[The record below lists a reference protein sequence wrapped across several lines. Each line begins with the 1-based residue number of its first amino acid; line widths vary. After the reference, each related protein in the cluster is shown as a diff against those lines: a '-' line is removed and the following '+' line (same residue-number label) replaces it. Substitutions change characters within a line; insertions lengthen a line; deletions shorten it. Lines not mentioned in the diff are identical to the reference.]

1 MSERNDL
8 SRMPS
13 SSSPGVS
20 SPGVGV
26 PVASVTLGGTP
37 TRPGGG
43 ATEAL
48 ASNLSTLPAASSP
61 EQDARERIATLER
74 EARALGNEPQAALL
88 FHEIGRLYED
98 PLKNP
103 RNAAMAYN
111 QAYRLAPR
119 FLANIRAAR
128 RLFADVGNWQMA
140 VQLLEAELNATET
153 PGERATLLFEKG
165 TLLEERLSREA
176 DATAAFRQCLELRP
190 QDASLLTQLEA
201 IFAARNDYASL
212 VEVYR
217 LLAATLETAALR
229 AHYLTAA
236 GLVLEERLKRPSE
249 AAACFRQAFTLD
261 RTDLLLLNAL
271 KRVALREGRAE
282 ELLEVLTAEAE
293 VLGPQGA
300 SAWLQLCKMYERLG
314 RKEEALA
321 ALLDA
326 RRVSPN
332 ESLILSALA
341 NIYETRQRFEEL
353 ADVLLAWVGCINDE
367 SELVAINLRLA
378 ALYEEDLKREVDAIS
393 RYQAILSRIPGHA
406 AALAGLGKLFYR
418 MQNWEGLVSV
428 FDAESASSQD
438 PKEKAARM
446 FKAAEVLEERLGR
459 QEEAIQRYNTCLQ
472 LQPGYLPAQ
481 KALTRL
487 YERQS
492 RFAELVAM
500 YEQDL
505 LQTQDRDQLITTLN
519 KVAVIYEDR
528 LSDLDHAIECMRRIL
543 DLASDHLPTIRN
555 LSRLLERAG
564 RFQELI
570 RNQEL
575 EASLVGDTKQVLSL
589 YHRNAEILDEHLKD
603 RAGAIAAYE
612 RVLTLTP
619 SYLPALKALG
629 RLYAQEGKWDLLI
642 RMYRAEAEFAPSA
655 ETAAALIYKIGEL
668 CEHRLKDEHQA
679 VASYQEVLTLAPSHF
694 PALRALAR
702 LYKAQGAWE
711 SLIEVLRAEA
721 ANRTDPMERANAL
734 YHAATIWEDQLK
746 RPEMAI
752 EVFQEVLRMA
762 PGHAATLRALE
773 RLYLADEDVK
783 ELVAL
788 LDRETQM
795 AQTPG
800 AKVAAYMKLAR
811 LYLDHFQEP
820 ARAAQCCES
829 VLALEPGHLSA
840 LKTLERIRAGD
851 RARRGELRLR
861 LAEVVKD
868 ARLGNALRVNAAT
881 DLDKGTDVEAL
892 RRAVAE
898 NPRDVRLA
906 FYLERALR
914 QTGDAAALSELY
926 MRRLQVVQDELERVE
941 LMLRCAE
948 LDETRLNNPS
958 RAEQA
963 YRAALQLQPQC
974 LPAMQGLRRLLARR
988 GDAAS
993 ARVLLES
1000 EARVAKDPRS
1010 AIEAFVAAAR
1020 LAAGPLQD
1028 SEGAIALYRQA
1039 LEKDPLD
1046 ALATAGL
1053 EDLLAA
1059 RGGAADLATLQ
1070 ERRAEARLAQ
1080 QDPASA
1086 AAAFFGAA
1094 KTHLSSLG
1102 NRARA
1107 LELLERTLSLQPA
1120 HPEALELR
1128 AHLLLEDRRYADAAA
1143 ALAQRIPLGG
1153 DPAHLAKLHL
1163 TLGALYQDHLAEP
1176 SRAAIHLHAA
1186 REGLPRNAEALE
1198 RMANLFQQV
1207 RNWQGAMD
1215 CLRRL
1220 LELDLPVAERARHT
1234 VTLAQLHEQGLGDGT
1249 SASTLYRQ
1257 ALELTPGDTVL
1268 VDRLVVLYE
1277 RAGNLLELSQML
1289 EAQAAQAQASGDMKR
1304 AASLRLKVADLYA
1317 GPLDEPTRAITLYR
1331 HIVDADPANVPA
1343 RSALATLYM
1352 RDAAASQLAIE
1363 ENRQLLKLDPTRVES
1378 LHALFRLWE
1387 GTRQNDKAF
1396 CAAAVLHFL
1405 RSANE
1410 TEASFY
1416 SEMRSRLP
1424 TETQERLSVADVD
1437 AGLMHPSAR
1446 GPLLEVMRAVGDQL
1460 SKLHPAQF
1468 ELLGVDRKTDKL
1480 KPDHAV
1486 FKAVRSVAQVFGVE
1500 EFEVYQARRGLIGM
1514 ETTEPLSMCVGQ
1526 DVVRRF
1532 NAREQ
1537 KFLFGRAVLGLLNK
1551 TAVLSKLSRGETQDL
1566 FGNSI
1571 RIFAPLFTALGRNNE
1586 EMVRQYRRAYSRK
1599 ALKAL
1604 EPAALELGPQ
1614 SKVELEPVLEGMA
1627 FSADRAGVL
1636 MCGDVSVGLT
1646 MVLREDPNFATARLD
1661 NAEPLL
1667 QALRERADL
1676 QQILTYVLSDDFLRL
1691 RQRVALALP

>member
-8 SRMPS
+8 PRMPS

-20 SPGVGV
+20 V
-26 PVASVTLGGTP
+26 PSITLGGTP
-37 TRPGGG
+37 TRPGGT
-43 ATEAL
+43 TEAL
-48 ASNLSTLPAASSP
+48 ASQLSTLPAASSP
-61 EQDARERIATLER
+61 EQEARERIATLER
-74 EARALGNEPQAALL
+74 EARALGTDPQAALL
-88 FHEIGRLYED
+88 FHEMGRLWED

-140 VQLLEAELNATET
+140 AQLLEAELAATDT
-153 PGERATLLFEKG
+153 PPGRAALLFEKG
-165 TLLEERLSREA
+165 TLLEERLSREE
-176 DATAAFRQCLELRP
+176 DATAAWRQCLELQP
-190 QDASLLTQLEA
+190 QDVTLLTQLEA
-201 IFAARNDYASL
+201 IFAARNDYGSL

-217 LLAATLETAALR
+217 LLAATLETPELR
-229 AHYLTAA
+229 AHYLSAA
-236 GLVLEERLKRPSE
+236 GMVLEARLERPDQ
-249 AAACFRQAFTLD
+249 AAACFRDAFAQD
-261 RTDLLLLNAL
+261 RSDPLLLNAL
-271 KRVALREGRAE
+271 KRVAVREGRAE
-282 ELLEVLTAEAE
+282 ELLEVLSAEAE
-293 VLGPQGA
+293 VLGAQGA
-300 SAWLQLCKMYERLG
+300 SAWLQLSKMYERLG

-326 RRVSPN
+326 RRVSPH
-332 ESLILSALA
+332 EPLILSALA

-353 ADVLLAWVGCINDE
+353 SDVLLAWVGSINDE

-378 ALYEEDLKREVDAIS
+378 ALYEEDLKRDADAIA
-393 RYQAILSRIPGHA
+393 RYQAIIARIPGHA
-406 AALAGLGKLFYR
+406 AALAGLGKLYYR
-418 MQNWEGLVSV
+418 TQNWEGLVSV
-428 FDAESASSQD
+428 FDAESAAAQD

-487 YERQS
+487 FERQS

-519 KVAVIYEDR
+519 KVALIYEER

-543 DLASDHLPTIRN
+543 DLASDHLPSIRN

-570 RNQEL
+570 DNQEL
-575 EASLVGDTKQVLSL
+575 EASLAGDTKQVLSL
-589 YHRNAEILDEHLKD
+589 YHRNAEILDEQLKD
-603 RAGAIAAYE
+603 RARAIAAYE

-629 RLYAQEGKWDLLI
+629 RLYAQESKWEQLI
-642 RMYRAEAEFAPSA
+642 RMYRAEAEFSA
-655 ETAAALIYKIGEL
+655 NPEAAAALIYKIGEL
-668 CEHRLKDEHQA
+668 YEHRLKDEHQA
-679 VASYQEVLTLAPSHF
+679 VASFQEVLTLAPSHF

-702 LYKAQGAWE
+702 LYKSQDAWE
-711 SLIEVLRAEA
+711 SLIEVLRSDA
-721 ANRTDPMERANAL
+721 ANRTDPIERANAL
-734 YHAATIWEDQLK
+734 YQAATIWEDQLK
-746 RPEMAI
+746 RPDMAI
-752 EVFQEVLRMA
+752 EVFQEVLRLA
-762 PGHAATLRALE
+762 PGHTVTLRALE
-773 RLYLADEDVK
+773 RLFLADEDVK

-800 AKVAAYMKLAR
+800 ARVAAYMKLAR

-820 ARAAQCCES
+820 ARAAQCCEA
-829 VLALEPGHLSA
+829 VLALEPHHLVA

-861 LAEVVKD
+861 LAERVKD
-868 ARLGNALRVNAAT
+868 GRLHTALRVNAAT
-881 DLDKGTDVEAL
+881 DLDKGADVEAL

-898 NPRDVRLA
+898 NPRDPRLA
-906 FYLERALR
+906 FILERALR
-914 QTGDAAALSELY
+914 QTGDAAGLSELY
-926 MRRLQVVQDELERVE
+926 IRRLQVVTDDLERVE
-941 LMLRCAE
+941 LMLRSAE
-948 LDETRLNNPS
+948 LDEARLNNPN

-974 LPAMQGLRRLLARR
+974 LPAMQGLRRVLARK

-1000 EARVAKDPRS
+1000 EARTSRDPRS
-1010 AIEAFVAAAR
+1010 AIEAFISAAK

-1028 SEGAIALYRQA
+1028 SDGAIALYRLA
-1039 LEKDPLD
+1039 LEKDPLEPT
-1046 ALATAGL
+1046 ATAGL
-1053 EDLLAA
+1053 EELLAS
-1059 RGGAADLATLQ
+1059 RGGAADLAMMQ
-1070 ERRAEARLAQ
+1070 EQRGDARLAQ
-1080 QDPASA
+1080 RDTA
-1086 AAAFFGAA
+1086 AAATAFFGAA
-1094 KTHLSSLG
+1094 KTHLTALN
-1102 NRARA
+1102 NRTRA
-1107 LELLERTLSLQPA
+1107 LELLERTLSLEPQ

-1128 AHLLLEDRRYADAAA
+1128 AQLLLEDGRHADAAT
-1143 ALAQRIPLGG
+1143 LFAQRLQLGG
-1153 DPAHLAKLHL
+1153 DAALLAKLNL

-1176 SRAAIHLHAA
+1176 ARAAMHLRAA
-1186 REGLPRNAEALE
+1186 REAMPQNAEVLE
-1198 RMANLFQQV
+1198 RLATLFQQV
-1207 RNWQGAMD
+1207 RNWAGAVE
-1215 CLRRL
+1215 CLQKL
-1220 LELDLPVAERARHT
+1220 LELELPVAERARHT
-1234 VTLAQLHEQGLGDGT
+1234 VSLAQIQEQGLHDAA

-1257 ALELTPGDTVL
+1257 ALELTPGDATL
-1268 VDRLVVLYE
+1268 VDRLVGLYE
-1277 RAGNLLELSQML
+1277 RAGNLPELARML
-1289 EAQAAQAQASGDMKR
+1289 EAQAVQAHNSGDAKR
-1304 AASLRLKVADLYA
+1304 AASLRLKVADLFA
-1317 GPLDEPTRAITLYR
+1317 GPLDDPNRAITLYR
-1331 HIVDADPANVPA
+1331 QIVDGDATHVQA
-1343 RSALATLYM
+1343 RAALANLYM

-1363 ENRQLLKLDPTRVES
+1363 EHRQLLRLEPTRVES

-1387 GTRQNDKAF
+1387 GLKQNDKAF
-1396 CAAAVLHFL
+1396 CAAAVLSFL

-1410 TEASFY
+1410 VEGAFY
-1416 SEMRSRLP
+1416 TEMRSRLP
-1424 TETQERLSVADVD
+1424 METQERLTMADVD
-1437 AGLMHPSAR
+1437 AGLMHPSSR
-1446 GPLLEVMRAVGDQL
+1446 GPLVEVLRAVGDQL
-1460 SKLHPAQF
+1460 SKLHPAQL

-1486 FKAVRSVAQVFGVE
+1486 FKAVRAVAQVFGVE

-1514 ETTEPLSMCVGQ
+1514 ETTEPLSVCVGQ

-1532 NAREQ
+1532 NVREQ
-1537 KFLFGRAVLGLLNK
+1537 KFLFGRAVMGLLNK
-1551 TAVLSKLSRGETQDL
+1551 TAVLTKLSRGETVDL
-1566 FGNSI
+1566 FGNSV
-1571 RIFAPLFTALGRNNE
+1571 RIYAPQFTALGRNNE
-1586 EMVRQYRRAYSRK
+1586 EMVKQYRRAYSRK

-1604 EPAALELGPQ
+1604 EPAALELGPV
-1614 SKVELEPVLEGMA
+1614 SKVDLEPVLEGLSY
-1627 FSADRAGVL
+1627 SADRAGVL

-1646 MVLREDPNFATARLD
+1646 MVLREDPHFATARID

-1676 QQILTYVLSDDFLRL
+1676 QQVLSYILTDDFLRL
-1691 RQRVALALP
+1691 RQRLGLSVS

>member
-1 MSERNDL
+1 
-8 SRMPS
+8 
-13 SSSPGVS
+13 GVA
-20 SPGVGV
+20 
-26 PVASVTLGGTP
+26 VATVSQSGTP
-37 TRPGGG
+37 SRGT
-43 ATEAL
+43 TEAL
-48 ASNLSTLPAASSP
+48 ASQLALLPAASSP
-61 EQDARERIATLER
+61 EQEARERIATLER

-88 FHEIGRLYED
+88 FHEMGRLYED

-140 VQLLEAELNATET
+140 VQLLDAELSATEA
-153 PGERATLLFEKG
+153 PGDRAALFFEKG
-165 TLLEERLSREA
+165 TLLEERLSREE

-190 QDASLLTQLEA
+190 QDATLLTQLEA
-201 IFAARNDYASL
+201 IQAARNDYPSL

-217 LLAATLETAALR
+217 LLATTLETPALR

-236 GLVLEERLKRPSE
+236 GLVLEERLKRPDQ
-249 AAACFRQAFTLD
+249 AAACFREAFTLD
-261 RTDLLLLNAL
+261 RADLLLLNAL

-353 ADVLLAWVGCINDE
+353 ADVLLAWLGCINDE

-378 ALYEEDLKREVDAIS
+378 ALYEEDLKRDTEAIA
-393 RYQAILSRIPGHA
+393 RYQAILARIPGHT

-418 MQNWEGLVSV
+418 TRNWEGLVSV
-428 FDAESASSQD
+428 FDAESAAALD

-487 YERQS
+487 YERQN
-492 RFAELVAM
+492 RYAELVAM

-519 KVAVIYEDR
+519 KVAVIHEER
-528 LSDLDHAIECMRRIL
+528 LGDLDHAIECMRRIL
-543 DLASDHLPTIRN
+543 ELASDHLPTIRN

-564 RFQELI
+564 HFQELI

-603 RAGAIAAYE
+603 RAGSIAAYE

-629 RLYAQEGKWDLLI
+629 RLYAQESKWEPLI
-642 RMYRAEAEFAPSA
+642 RMYRAEAEFAPTPEA
-655 ETAAALIYKIGEL
+655 AAALIYKIGEL

-711 SLIEVLRAEA
+711 SLVEVLRAEA
-721 ANRTDPMERANAL
+721 ANRTDPVERANAL
-734 YHAATIWEDQLK
+734 YQAATIWEDQLK
-746 RPEMAI
+746 RPDMAI

-762 PGHAATLRALE
+762 PGHTATLRALE

-788 LDRETQM
+788 LERETQM
-795 AQTPG
+795 AQMAG
-800 AKVAAYMKLAR
+800 ARVAAYMKLAR

-820 ARAAQCCES
+820 SRAAQCCEA

-868 ARLGNALRVNAAT
+868 GRLGTALRVNAAT
-881 DLDKGTDVEAL
+881 DLDKGADMEAL

-898 NPRDVRLA
+898 NPRNTRLVFA
-906 FYLERALR
+906 LERALR

-926 MRRLQVVQDELERVE
+926 IRRLQVVTEGLERVE

-948 LDETRLNNPS
+948 LDETRLNNPT

-963 YRAALQLQPQC
+963 WRAALQLQPQC
-974 LPAMQGLRRLLARR
+974 LPAMQGLRRLMARR

-1000 EARVAKDPRS
+1000 EARSSRDPRS

-1028 SEGAIALYRQA
+1028 LEGAIALYRQA
-1039 LEKDPLD
+1039 LERDPLD
-1046 ALATAGL
+1046 ATATSGL

-1059 RGGAADLATLQ
+1059 RGGAADLATMQ
-1070 ERRAEARLAQ
+1070 ERRGEARLAQ
-1080 QDPASA
+1080 NDTALA
-1086 AAAFFGAA
+1086 AEAFFGAA
-1094 KTHLSSLG
+1094 KTHLTALG

-1128 AHLLLEDRRYADAAA
+1128 GHLLLENHQYAEAAA
-1143 ALAQRIPLGG
+1143 VLSQRLQAGGEPAL
-1153 DPAHLAKLHL
+1153 LAKLHL
-1163 TLGALYQDHLAEP
+1163 TLGSLYQDHLSEP
-1176 SRAAIHLHAA
+1176 SRAATHLHAA
-1186 REGLPRNAEALE
+1186 REGLPRNTEVLE
-1198 RMANLFQQV
+1198 RLAALFQQV
-1207 RNWQGAMD
+1207 RNWQGATD

-1220 LELDLPVAERARHT
+1220 LEMELPVAERARHT
-1234 VTLAQLHEQGLGDGT
+1234 VTLAQIHEQGLGDGA

-1257 ALELTPGDTVL
+1257 ALELTPDDTAL
-1268 VDRLVVLYE
+1268 VDRLVALYE
-1277 RAGNLLELSQML
+1277 HAGNLAELSRML
-1289 EAQAAQAQASGDMKR
+1289 EAQAAQAQATGDTER

-1317 GPLDEPTRAITLYR
+1317 GPLEEPERAVTLYQQL
-1331 HIVDADPANVPA
+1331 VDGDAANVPA
-1343 RSALATLYM
+1343 RAALAHLYM
-1352 RDAAASQLAIE
+1352 RDAAAWQLAIE
-1363 ENRQLLKLDPTRVES
+1363 EHRQLLRLEPTRVES

-1387 GTRQNDKAF
+1387 GLKQNDKAF

-1410 TEASFY
+1410 VEAAFY
-1416 SEMRSRLP
+1416 TEMRSRLP
-1424 TETQERLSVADVD
+1424 METQERLGVADVD
-1437 AGLMHPSAR
+1437 AGLTHPSAR
-1446 GPLLEVMRAVGDQL
+1446 GPLLEVLRAVGDQL
-1460 SKLHPAQF
+1460 SRLHPPQL

-1480 KPDHAV
+1480 KPDQAV
-1486 FKAVRSVAQVFGVE
+1486 FKAVRAVTQVFGVE
-1500 EFEVYQARRGLIGM
+1500 EFEVYQARRGLIGL

-1526 DVVRRF
+1526 DVVRRY

-1537 KFLFGRAVLGLLNK
+1537 KFLFGRAALGLLNK
-1551 TAVLSKLSRGETQDL
+1551 TAVLSKLSRGETADL
-1566 FGNSI
+1566 FGNSV
-1571 RIFAPLFTALGRNNE
+1571 RISAPQFTALGRNNE
-1586 EMVRQYRRAYSRK
+1586 EMVKQYRRAYSRK

-1614 SKVELEPVLEGMA
+1614 SRVELEPVLEGLA
-1627 FSADRAGVL
+1627 FSADRAGML

-1646 MVLREDPNFATARLD
+1646 LVLREDPDFATARLD
-1661 NAEPLL
+1661 NTEPLVR
-1667 QALRERADL
+1667 ALRERADL
-1676 QQILTYVLSDDFLRL
+1676 RQLLSYVLSDDFLRL
-1691 RQRVALALP
+1691 RQRVGLALP